1 MNTPSTN
8 NRRTR
13 LPMETEPLADL
24 VVEALDDL
32 KGLDIQRID
41 VRDRTSVTDIMVLAS
56 GTSERHIGS
65 LADRVVERARESG
78 NKPLGVEGEGGSDW
92 VLIDL
97 GDVVVHIMLPEKREF
112 YNLEKLWSLAGR
124 DSAVGDGD
132 S

>member
-1 MNTPSTN
+1 
-8 NRRTR
+8 
-13 LPMETEPLADL
+13 METEPLADL

-65 LADRVVERARESG
+65 LADRVVERAREGG

-124 DSAVGDGD
+124 DPAVGDGD
-132 S
+132 L

>member
-1 MNTPSTN
+1 
-8 NRRTR
+8 
-13 LPMETEPLADL
+13 METEPLADL